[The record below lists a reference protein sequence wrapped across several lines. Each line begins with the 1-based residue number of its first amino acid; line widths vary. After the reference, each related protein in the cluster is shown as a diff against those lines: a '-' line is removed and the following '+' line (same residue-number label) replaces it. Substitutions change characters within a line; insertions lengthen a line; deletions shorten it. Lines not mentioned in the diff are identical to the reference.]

1 MKEYLKNPT
10 VMIIGAGVIT
20 FLVANYFL
28 NKKLEKN
35 APKVETKI
43 SLNTNNDE
51 KSGFCGCGA

>member
-1 MKEYLKNPT
+1 MKEYLKNPN
-10 VMIIGAGVIT
+10 VIIIGAGLIA

-43 SLNTNNDE
+43 SLNTDE
-51 KSGFCGCGA
+51 KSDFCGCGA

>member
-1 MKEYLKNPT
+1 MKEYLKNPN
-10 VMIIGAGVIT
+10 VIIIGAGLIA

-43 SLNTNNDE
+43 SLNTNTDE
-51 KSGFCGCGA
+51 KSDFCGCGA

>member
-35 APKVETKI
+35 APKVNAKI
-43 SLNTNNDE
+43 SLTTTTDE
-51 KSGFCGCGA
+51 KSSFCGCGA